1 EVKELSI
8 IGESPLVQ
16 NIENKQEVFYATG
29 DVVEAVP
36 KGFTDLAETTDGAIA
51 AFANEADKQYGIQ
64 FYPEKE
70 ETVQGM
76 DLLKNLLFDISS
88 CHRDWTADCFI
99 KSELDT
105 IRQKVCDKIVL
116 CGLS

>member
-1 EVKELSI
+1 CYGMQLIANEYGAKVTSHGERNYDVQELSM

-36 KGFTDLAETTDGAIA
+36 KGFTGLAETTDGAIA
-51 AFANEADKQYGIQ
+51 AFANEGDKQYGIQ

-70 ETVQGM
+70 ETIKSM
-76 DLLKNLLFDISS
+76 DLLKK
-88 CHRDWTADCFI
+88 FI
-99 KSELDT
+99 FEI
-105 IRQKVCDKIVL
+105 IR
-116 CGLS
+116 